1 LEGVVIE
8 VKIWHKPLL
17 KTNTPLLLLLL
28 LLLLLRLYDE
38 SIGTPRSVWWW
49 SG

>member
-28 LLLLLRLYDE
+28 LLLLRLYDE

>member
-8 VKIWHKPLL
+8 VNIWHKPLL
-17 KTNTPLLLLLL
+17 KMNTPLLLL

-38 SIGTPRSVWWW
+38 SIGTPQSVWWW

>member
-1 LEGVVIE
+1 MLHLEGVVIK

-17 KTNTPLLLLLL
+17 KTNKPL

-38 SIGTPRSVWWW
+38 SIGTPQSVWWW
-49 SG
+49 RG